1 MCKPYPLETRKA
13 ALEMYRDGVPVEEI
27 ITKTDVSHTC
37 IYNWVEEASLPHRRK
52 TVKKPDS
59 LSAINS
65 ADIASLSLTEKKALV
80 DGFKASKNKS
90 AFAIEHSIP
99 RSTLYNW
106 CKIDDFIQDYQ
117 HKTINIHRLS
127 GIPRTVKLKF
137 KNSISCLSCI

>member
-52 TVKKPDS
+52 TVKKPDL

-65 ADIASLSLTEKKALV
+65 ADIASLMPNRKK
-80 DGFKASKNKS
+80 GSCRWFQSK
-90 AFAIEHSIP
+90 
-99 RSTLYNW
+99 
-106 CKIDDFIQDYQ
+106 
-117 HKTINIHRLS
+117 
-127 GIPRTVKLKF
+127 
-137 KNSISCLSCI
+137 

>member
-52 TVKKPDS
+52 TVKKPDL

-90 AFAIEHSIP
+90 ASLNVRFAPTQRI
-99 RSTLYNW
+99 
-106 CKIDDFIQDYQ
+106 F
-117 HKTINIHRLS
+117 
-127 GIPRTVKLKF
+127 
-137 KNSISCLSCI
+137 

>member
-106 CKIDDFIQDYQ
+106 CKIVDFIQDYEADWNRGSAGAED
-117 HKTINIHRLS
+117 H
-127 GIPRTVKLKF
+127 
-137 KNSISCLSCI
+137 